1 MICRQL
7 RAATHNSTLFLV
19 TSLVVATYLL
29 QFQSANI
36 DTVSGF
42 LFVAPQHVQKLSSTS
57 SYSSSASLVSSRR
70 KVLKQHKF
78 DDARDGDDDDDD
90 DVFLTPI
97 QIRTIRKDIIR
108 KRANQKLPTI
118 YYNND
123 DNYSSINPEKLNNNE
138 DSSSAAVV
146 SVEQQII
153 DALISNQLV
162 QVRGIAL
169 QDNDT
174 RGIRSDAEQL
184 AYRIQK
190 RIQKQ
195 QQQQQQDVITAS
207 SASKSSLAHV
217 FVVEMKGHMATL
229 FYYIPQQQLT
239 TPFHQQH
246 QRISTAVLSSS
257 SSSSTGSSRLQNV
270 ASPKVQL
277 RTTGKRN
284 DWNKRPKALR
294 DNAGQ
299 IIK

>member
-1 MICRQL
+1 M
-7 RAATHNSTLFLV
+7 
-19 TSLVVATYLL
+19 ATYLF
-29 QFQSANI
+29 QFLTTNI

-42 LFVAPQHVQKLSSTS
+42 LFVVPQHVQKLSSTS

-78 DDARDGDDDDDD
+78 DDASDGDDDD

-123 DNYSSINPEKLNNNE
+123 DNYSSINPEKLNINE
-138 DSSSAAVV
+138 DGSSAVV

-195 QQQQQQDVITAS
+195 QQQQQQQDVIT
-207 SASKSSLAHV
+207 ASKSSLAHV

-257 SSSSTGSSRLQNV
+257 SLSTGSSRLQNV

>member
-1 MICRQL
+1 MICRQQ

-19 TSLVVATYLL
+19 TSLVVATYLF
-29 QFQSANI
+29 QFLTTNI

-42 LFVAPQHVQKLSSTS
+42 LFVVPQHVQKLSSTS

-78 DDARDGDDDDDD
+78 DDASDGGDDD

-123 DNYSSINPEKLNNNE
+123 DNYSSINPEKLNINE
-138 DSSSAAVV
+138 DGSSAVV

-195 QQQQQQDVITAS
+195 QQQQQDVIT
-207 SASKSSLAHV
+207 ASKSSLAHV

-257 SSSSTGSSRLQNV
+257 SLSTGSSRLQNV

>member
-1 MICRQL
+1 MICRQQ
-7 RAATHNSTLFLV
+7 RTAADNSTLFLF
-19 TSLVVATYLL
+19 TSLVVATYLF
-29 QFQSANI
+29 QFQTTNI

-42 LFVAPQHVQKLSSTS
+42 LFVVPQHVQKLSSTS

-78 DDARDGDDDDDD
+78 DDASDGGDDD

-123 DNYSSINPEKLNNNE
+123 DNYSSINPEKLNINE
-138 DSSSAAVV
+138 DGSSAVV

-195 QQQQQQDVITAS
+195 QQQQQDVIT
-207 SASKSSLAHV
+207 ASKSSLAHV

-257 SSSSTGSSRLQNV
+257 STGSSRLQNV

>member
-1 MICRQL
+1 MICRQQ

-19 TSLVVATYLL
+19 TSLVVATYLF
-29 QFQSANI
+29 QFLTTNI

-42 LFVAPQHVQKLSSTS
+42 LFVVPQHVQKLSSTS

-78 DDARDGDDDDDD
+78 DDASDGDDDD

-123 DNYSSINPEKLNNNE
+123 DNYSSINPEKLNINE
-138 DSSSAAVV
+138 DGSSAVV

-207 SASKSSLAHV
+207 KSSLAHV

-257 SSSSTGSSRLQNV
+257 SSSSSTGTSRLQNV

>member
-1 MICRQL
+1 MIGRQQ

-19 TSLVVATYLL
+19 TSLVVATYLF
-29 QFQSANI
+29 QFQTTNI

-42 LFVAPQHVQKLSSTS
+42 LFVVPQHVQKLSSTS

-78 DDARDGDDDDDD
+78 DDASDGDDDDDD

-123 DNYSSINPEKLNNNE
+123 DNYSSINPEKLNINE
-138 DSSSAAVV
+138 DGSSAVV

-190 RIQKQ
+190 RIQTQ
-195 QQQQQQDVITAS
+195 QQQQQQDVIT
-207 SASKSSLAHV
+207 ASKSSLAHV

-257 SSSSTGSSRLQNV
+257 STGSSRLQNV